1 MTFSRQFL
9 TYSAWAFCAALAL
22 GHASSQAF
30 AQDAIAV
37 STSPVVQRNVPV
49 NLNYVGATE
58 AIRSITLQ
66 AKVAGFLMDG
76 GAPDGSDVK
85 KGDLLYRIDPRDFQA
100 TLDQISAQ
108 AARDNAAL
116 DYARAN
122 QGRSATLTQQGWKS
136 KDALD
141 QSNSALGQAKAALTA
156 DEAAIRTA
164 KLNLSYTEIRA
175 PFDGRIGR
183 AVVHVGALITASGTT
198 INSLVQLDPLYV
210 TFNPSET
217 DLPAILAQKAKGD
230 VTAQV
235 RVGDA
240 GAAFKGTLTFIDNAV
255 DRTTGTLVARLTIA
269 NPDKRVLPGQF
280 VRIELQVDELKNALL
295 IPQTALGSN
304 QLGKYVYV
312 AGSDGKAVRRIVVP
326 KFTQGPD
333 IVIAEGLK
341 AGEQVVTS
349 NLQKLSDGS
358 LISVQNQAAKTN

>member
-1 MTFSRQFL
+1 MKMSRQTL
-9 TYSAWAFCAALAL
+9 GRSALVLCAALTL
-22 GHASSQAF
+22 VSSHAR

-76 GAPDGSDVK
+76 GAADGSDVK

-100 TLDQISAQ
+100 TLDQITAQ

-116 DYARAN
+116 EYARSN
-122 QGRSATLTQQGWKS
+122 QGRSATLAKEGWKS
-136 KDALD
+136 KDQFDLA
-141 QSNSALGQAKAALTA
+141 NSALGQAQAAVTA
-156 DEAAIRTA
+156 NEAAIRTA
-164 KLNLSYTEIRA
+164 RLNLSYTEIRA

-210 TFNPSET
+210 TFNPGET
-217 DLPAILAQKAKGD
+217 DLPAILAQKAKGN
-230 VTAQV
+230 VIAQV
-235 RVGDA
+235 RVGEDSS
-240 GAAFKGTLTFIDNAV
+240 FKGTLTFIDNSV

-269 NPDKRVLPGQF
+269 NPDKRLLPGQF

-295 IPQTALGSN
+295 IPQIAIGSG

-312 AGSDGKAVRRIVVP
+312 AGSDGKAIRRAVTT
-326 KFTQGPD
+326 KFTQGTD
-333 IVIAEGLK
+333 IVVADGLK
-341 AGEQVVTS
+341 AGEQVITS

-358 LISVQNQAAKTN
+358 SISVQSQAAKTN